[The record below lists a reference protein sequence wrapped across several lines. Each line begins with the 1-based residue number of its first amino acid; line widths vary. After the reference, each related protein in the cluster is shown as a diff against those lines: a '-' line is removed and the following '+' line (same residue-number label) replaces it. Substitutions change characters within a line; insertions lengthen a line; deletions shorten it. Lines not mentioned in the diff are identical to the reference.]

1 MKPFLGSF
9 VLPAFLLASTALSAN
24 AQKQETSCR
33 ACQRLPK
40 CLEDSANYEEL
51 WKCMTNGNFGP
62 PPGNSIADIEDW
74 CCEKC
79 FDSSVFDDLPFCQDG
94 KPTDSPSKS
103 PAPSTSPSPTFD
115 CAGEC
120 CDCIHTCTI
129 QPGKYNCIGWIILV
143 LLIVFDKN
151 MK

>member
-9 VLPAFLLASTALSAN
+9 VLPAFLLASTAVSAN
-24 AQKQETSCR
+24 VQDGEPCR
-33 ACQRLPK
+33 PCLSLPN
-40 CLEDSANYEEL
+40 CLLENPADYEEL
-51 WKCMTNGNFGP
+51 WDCMANGNFGP

-79 FDSSVFDDLPFCQDG
+79 FDVGAFFDLPYCQDG
-94 KPTDSPSKS
+94 RPTDSPSKS

-129 QPGKYNCIGWIILV
+129 QQGKYNCIGWIILV
-143 LLIVFDKN
+143 LFIVFDKN